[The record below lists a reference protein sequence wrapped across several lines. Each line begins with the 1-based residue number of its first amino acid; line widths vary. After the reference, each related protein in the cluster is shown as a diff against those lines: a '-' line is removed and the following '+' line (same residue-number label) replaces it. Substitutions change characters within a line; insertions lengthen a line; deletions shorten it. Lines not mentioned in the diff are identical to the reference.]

1 MGIDQDQAGR
11 ALSTVVEKRIPMRRI
26 IPALVAGALLLAA
39 CSSGTSDSGSSS
51 SAPESTAASSASSA
65 SASPTES
72 AGGTEPECG
81 TTVDE
86 IAAKAQE
93 EGQINLVALPDT
105 WANYR
110 GIIDSFVEK
119 YGIEAPVMN
128 PDASSADEL
137 TAVETLRGQP
147 DMPEVLDIGPSF
159 VQQAKSAGY
168 LADYKPTVWDEIP
181 ESLKGDDGTWVGS
194 YYGVLA
200 IATNATIQPKVP
212 TSWADLKKPDYKGQ
226 VTINGDPREAG
237 AAFAAVVAAA
247 LANGGSYDD
256 IMPGIEYFAD
266 LKKSGNLQT
275 IDVTEAAVLSGE
287 VPIALDWTYNFP
299 GLKPALDEAGF
310 DFQVIVPS
318 DGVYGGYYAQS
329 VVTEATHPCAAR
341 LWLEHLVSNDGALGY
356 LEGGAIPA
364 RYAALLDAGLVTDE
378 VAANLPPAETIA
390 AISFPTQE
398 QVDKAK
404 ELITENW
411 GPMVAD
417 Q

>member
-1 MGIDQDQAGR
+1 
-11 ALSTVVEKRIPMRRI
+11 MRRSFRNLAV
-26 IPALVAGALLLAA
+26 PAIAAGALLLAA
-39 CSSGTSDSGSSS
+39 CSSGSSDSGSSS
-51 SAPESTAASSASSA
+51 AAPESSAATSAA
-65 SASPTES
+65 
-72 AGGTEPECG
+72 AGDECG
-81 TTVDE
+81 TTIDE
-86 IAAKAQE
+86 IAAKAKE
-93 EGQINLVALPDT
+93 EGKVNLIALPDT

-159 VQQAKSAGY
+159 VEQAKAAGY
-168 LADYKPTVWDEIP
+168 LESYKPVVWDEIP
-181 ESLKGDDGTWVGS
+181 ESLKGADGTWVGS

-200 IATNATIQPKVP
+200 IATNATIQPNVP
-212 TSWADLKKPDYKGQ
+212 KTWQDLKKPEYKGQ

-247 LANGGSYDD
+247 LANGGSFDD
-256 IMPGIEYFAD
+256 IMPGIEYFAE
-266 LKKSGNLQT
+266 LKKLGNLQT

-299 GLKPALDEAGF
+299 GLRPALEEAGF

-329 VVTEATHPCAAR
+329 VVTEAPHPCAAR
-341 LWLEHLVSNDGALGY
+341 LWLNHLVSDEGALGY

-364 RYAALLDAGLVTDE
+364 RYAALLEKGLISDE
-378 VAANLPPAETIA
+378 IAANLPSAETIA
-390 AISFPTQE
+390 AIQFPTQE

-404 ELITENW
+404 ALITEQW

>member
-1 MGIDQDQAGR
+1 
-11 ALSTVVEKRIPMRRI
+11 MRRSFKNLAV
-26 IPALVAGALLLAA
+26 PAIAAGALLLAA
-39 CSSGTSDSGSSS
+39 CSSGSSDSGSSS
-51 SAPESTAASSASSA
+51 AAPESSAATSAA
-65 SASPTES
+65 
-72 AGGTEPECG
+72 AGAECG
-81 TTVDE
+81 TTIEE
-86 IAAKAQE
+86 IAAKAKE
-93 EGQINLVALPDT
+93 EGQVNLIALPDT
-105 WANYR
+105 WANNR

-119 YGIEAPVMN
+119 YGIQAPVMN

-159 VQQAKSAGY
+159 VEQAKAAGY
-168 LADYKPTVWDEIP
+168 LEAYKPVVWDEIP
-181 ESLKGDDGTWVGS
+181 ESLKGEDGTWVGA

-200 IATNATIQPKVP
+200 IATNATIQPNVP
-212 TSWADLKKPDYKGQ
+212 KSWADLKKPEYKGQ

-247 LANGGSYDD
+247 LANGGSFDD
-256 IMPGIEYFAD
+256 VMPGIEYFAE
-266 LKKSGNLQT
+266 LKKLGNLQT

-299 GLKPALDEAGF
+299 GLRPALEEAGF
-310 DFQVIVPS
+310 DFQVVVPS

-329 VVTEATHPCAAR
+329 VVTEAPHPCAAR
-341 LWLEHLVSNDGALGY
+341 LWLNHLVSDEGALGY

-364 RYAALLDAGLVTDE
+364 RYAALLEKGLISDE
-378 VAANLPPAETIA
+378 IAANLPPAETIA
-390 AISFPTQE
+390 AIQFPTQE

-404 ELITENW
+404 ALITEQW

>member
-1 MGIDQDQAGR
+1 
-11 ALSTVVEKRIPMRRI
+11 MRRSFKNLAV
-26 IPALVAGALLLAA
+26 PAIAAGALLLAA
-39 CSSGTSDSGSSS
+39 CSSGSSDSGSSS
-51 SAPESTAASSASSA
+51 AAPESSAATSAA
-65 SASPTES
+65 
-72 AGGTEPECG
+72 AGAECG
-81 TTVDE
+81 TTIEE
-86 IAAKAQE
+86 IAAKAKE
-93 EGQINLVALPDT
+93 EGKVNLIALPDT

-159 VQQAKSAGY
+159 VEQAKAAGY
-168 LADYKPTVWDEIP
+168 LESYKPVVWDEIP
-181 ESLKGDDGTWVGS
+181 ESLKGEDGTWVGS

-200 IATNATIQPKVP
+200 IATNATIQPNVP
-212 TSWADLKKPDYKGQ
+212 KTWADLKKPEYKGQ

-256 IMPGIEYFAD
+256 IMPGIEYFAE
-266 LKKSGNLQT
+266 LKKLGNLQT

-299 GLKPALDEAGF
+299 GLRPALEEAGF
-310 DFQVIVPS
+310 DFQVVVPS

-329 VVTEATHPCAAR
+329 VVTEAPHPCAAR
-341 LWLEHLVSNDGALGY
+341 LWLNHLVSDEGALGY

-364 RYAALLDAGLVTDE
+364 RYAALLEKGLISDE
-378 VAANLPPAETIA
+378 IAANLPPAETIA
-390 AISFPTQE
+390 AIQFPTQE

-404 ELITENW
+404 ALITEQW

>member
-1 MGIDQDQAGR
+1 
-11 ALSTVVEKRIPMRRI
+11 MRRSFRNLA
-26 IPALVAGALLLAA
+26 IPAIAAGALLLAA
-39 CSSGTSDSGSSS
+39 CSSGSSDSGSSS
-51 SAPESTAASSASSA
+51 AAPESSAATSAA
-65 SASPTES
+65 
-72 AGGTEPECG
+72 AGAECG
-81 TTVDE
+81 TTIDE
-86 IAAKAQE
+86 IAAKAKE
-93 EGQINLVALPDT
+93 EGKVNLIALPDT

-159 VQQAKSAGY
+159 VEQAKAAGY
-168 LADYKPTVWDEIP
+168 LESYKPVVWDEIP
-181 ESLKGDDGTWVGS
+181 PALKGEDGTWVGS

-200 IATNATIQPKVP
+200 IATNATIQPNVP
-212 TSWADLKKPDYKGQ
+212 KTWADLKKPEYKGQ

-247 LANGGSYDD
+247 LANGGTFDD
-256 IMPGIEYFAD
+256 VMPGIEYFAE
-266 LKKSGNLQT
+266 LKKLGNLQT

-299 GLKPALDEAGF
+299 GLRPALEEAGF

-329 VVTEATHPCAAR
+329 VVTEAPHPCAAR
-341 LWLEHLVSNDGALGY
+341 LWLNHLVSDDGALGY

-364 RYAALLDAGLVTDE
+364 RYAALLDKGLISDE
-378 VAANLPPAETIA
+378 IAANLPSAETIA
-390 AISFPTQE
+390 AIQFPSQE
-398 QVDKAK
+398 QIDKAK
-404 ELITENW
+404 AAITENW

>member
-1 MGIDQDQAGR
+1 
-11 ALSTVVEKRIPMRRI
+11 MRRSFKNLAV
-26 IPALVAGALLLAA
+26 PAIAAGVLILAA
-39 CSSGTSDSGSSS
+39 CSSGSSDSGSSS
-51 SAPESTAASSASSA
+51 AAPESSAATSAA
-65 SASPTES
+65 DGA
-72 AGGTEPECG
+72 ECG
-81 TTVDE
+81 TTIEE
-86 IAAKAQE
+86 IAAKAKE
-93 EGQINLVALPDT
+93 EGKVNLIALPDT

-159 VQQAKSAGY
+159 VEQAKAAGY
-168 LADYKPTVWDEIP
+168 LESYKPVVWDEIP
-181 ESLKGDDGTWVGS
+181 ESLKGEDGTWVGS

-200 IATNATIQPKVP
+200 IATNATIQPNVP
-212 TSWADLKKPDYKGQ
+212 KTWEDLKKPEYKGQ

-256 IMPGIEYFAD
+256 VMPGLEYFAE
-266 LKKSGNLQT
+266 LKKLGNLQT

-299 GLKPALDEAGF
+299 GLRPALEEAGF
-310 DFQVIVPS
+310 DFQVVVPS

-329 VVTEATHPCAAR
+329 VVTEAPHPCAAR
-341 LWLEHLVSNDGALGY
+341 LWLNHLVSDEGALGY

-364 RYAALLDAGLVTDE
+364 RYAALLEKGLISE
-378 VAANLPPAETIA
+378 EIAANLPPAETIA
-390 AISFPTQE
+390 AIQFPTQE

-404 ELITENW
+404 ALITENW

>member
-1 MGIDQDQAGR
+1 
-11 ALSTVVEKRIPMRRI
+11 MRRSFKNLAV
-26 IPALVAGALLLAA
+26 PAIAAGALLLAA
-39 CSSGTSDSGSSS
+39 CSSGSSDSGSSS
-51 SAPESTAASSASSA
+51 AAPESSAATSAA
-65 SASPTES
+65 
-72 AGGTEPECG
+72 AGAECG
-81 TTVDE
+81 TTIEE
-86 IAAKAQE
+86 IAAKAKE
-93 EGQINLVALPDT
+93 EGKVNLIALPDT

-159 VQQAKSAGY
+159 VEQAKAAGY
-168 LADYKPTVWDEIP
+168 LESYKPVVWDEIP
-181 ESLKGDDGTWVGS
+181 ESLKGEDGTWVGS

-200 IATNATIQPKVP
+200 IATNATIQPNVP
-212 TSWADLKKPDYKGQ
+212 KTWADLKKPEYKGQ

-247 LANGGSYDD
+247 LANGGSFDD
-256 IMPGIEYFAD
+256 VMPGIEYFAE
-266 LKKSGNLQT
+266 LKKLGNLQT

-299 GLKPALDEAGF
+299 GLRPALEEAGF

-329 VVTEATHPCAAR
+329 VVTEAPHPCAAR
-341 LWLEHLVSNDGALGY
+341 LWLNHLVSDEGALGY

-364 RYAALLDAGLVTDE
+364 RYAALLEKGLISDE
-378 VAANLPPAETIA
+378 IAANLPPAETIA
-390 AISFPTQE
+390 AIQFPTQE

-404 ELITENW
+404 ALITEQW

>member
-1 MGIDQDQAGR
+1 
-11 ALSTVVEKRIPMRRI
+11 MRRSFMHVAV
-26 IPALVAGALLLAA
+26 PAIAAGALLLAA
-39 CSSGTSDSGSSS
+39 CSSGSSDSGSSS
-51 SAPESTAASSASSA
+51 AAPESSAATSAA
-65 SASPTES
+65 
-72 AGGTEPECG
+72 AGAECG
-81 TTVDE
+81 TTIDE
-86 IAAKAQE
+86 IAAKAKE
-93 EGQINLVALPDT
+93 EGKVNLIALPDT

-159 VQQAKSAGY
+159 VEQAKAAGY
-168 LADYKPTVWDEIP
+168 LESYKPVVWDEIP
-181 ESLKGDDGTWVGS
+181 ESLKGADGTWVGS

-200 IATNATIQPKVP
+200 IATNATIQPNVP
-212 TSWADLKKPDYKGQ
+212 KTWQDLKKPEYKGQ

-247 LANGGSYDD
+247 LANGGSFDD
-256 IMPGIEYFAD
+256 IMPGIEYFAE
-266 LKKSGNLQT
+266 LKKLGNLQT

-299 GLKPALDEAGF
+299 GLRPALEEAGF
-310 DFQVIVPS
+310 DFQIIVPA

-329 VVTEATHPCAAR
+329 VVTEAPHPCAAR
-341 LWLEHLVSNDGALGY
+341 LWLNHLVSDEGALGY

-364 RYAALLDAGLVTDE
+364 RYAALLEKGLITDE
-378 VAANLPPAETIA
+378 VAANLPPAEVIA

-404 ELITENW
+404 ALITENW

>member
-1 MGIDQDQAGR
+1 
-11 ALSTVVEKRIPMRRI
+11 MRRSFKNLAV
-26 IPALVAGALLLAA
+26 PAIAAGALLLAA
-39 CSSGTSDSGSSS
+39 CSSGSSDSGSSS
-51 SAPESTAASSASSA
+51 AAPESSAATSAA
-65 SASPTES
+65 
-72 AGGTEPECG
+72 AGAECG
-81 TTVDE
+81 TTIEE
-86 IAAKAQE
+86 IAAKAKE
-93 EGQINLVALPDT
+93 EGKVNLIALPDT

-159 VQQAKSAGY
+159 VEQAKAAGY
-168 LADYKPTVWDEIP
+168 LESYKPVVWDEIP
-181 ESLKGDDGTWVGS
+181 ESLKGEDGTWVGS

-200 IATNATIQPKVP
+200 IATNATIQPNVP
-212 TSWADLKKPDYKGQ
+212 KTWADLKKPEYKGQ

-247 LANGGSYDD
+247 LANGGSFDD
-256 IMPGIEYFAD
+256 VMPGIEYFAE
-266 LKKSGNLQT
+266 LKKLGNLQT

-299 GLKPALDEAGF
+299 GLRPALEEAGF
-310 DFQVIVPS
+310 DFQVVVPS

-329 VVTEATHPCAAR
+329 VVTEAPHPCAAR
-341 LWLEHLVSNDGALGY
+341 LWLNHLVSDEGALGY

-364 RYAALLDAGLVTDE
+364 RYAALLEKGLISDE
-378 VAANLPPAETIA
+378 IAANLPPAETIA
-390 AISFPTQE
+390 AIQFPTQE

-404 ELITENW
+404 ALITEQW

>member
-1 MGIDQDQAGR
+1 
-11 ALSTVVEKRIPMRRI
+11 MRRSFRNLAV
-26 IPALVAGALLLAA
+26 PAIAAGALLLAA
-39 CSSGTSDSGSSS
+39 CSSGSSDSGSSS
-51 SAPESTAASSASSA
+51 AAPESSAATSAA
-65 SASPTES
+65 
-72 AGGTEPECG
+72 AGDECG
-81 TTVDE
+81 TTIDE
-86 IAAKAQE
+86 IAAKAKE
-93 EGQINLVALPDT
+93 EGKVNLIALPDT

-159 VQQAKSAGY
+159 VEQAKAAGY
-168 LADYKPTVWDEIP
+168 LESYKPVVWEEIP
-181 ESLKGDDGTWVGS
+181 ESLKGEDGTWVGS

-200 IATNATIQPKVP
+200 IATNATIQPNVP
-212 TSWADLKKPDYKGQ
+212 KTWQDLKKPEYKGQ

-247 LANGGSYDD
+247 LANGGSFDD
-256 IMPGIEYFAD
+256 IMPGIEYFAE
-266 LKKSGNLQT
+266 LKKLGNLQT

-299 GLKPALDEAGF
+299 GLRPALEEAGF
-310 DFQVIVPS
+310 DFQIIVPA

-329 VVTEATHPCAAR
+329 VVTEAPHPCAAR
-341 LWLEHLVSNDGALGY
+341 LWLNHLVSDEGALGY

-364 RYAALLDAGLVTDE
+364 RYAALLEKGLITDE
-378 VAANLPPAETIA
+378 VAANLPPAEVIA

-404 ELITENW
+404 ALITENW

>member
-1 MGIDQDQAGR
+1 
-11 ALSTVVEKRIPMRRI
+11 MRRSFRNLAV
-26 IPALVAGALLLAA
+26 PAIAAGALLLAA
-39 CSSGTSDSGSSS
+39 CSSGSSDSGSSS
-51 SAPESTAASSASSA
+51 AAPESSAATSAA
-65 SASPTES
+65 
-72 AGGTEPECG
+72 AGDECG
-81 TTVDE
+81 TTIDE
-86 IAAKAQE
+86 IAAKAKE
-93 EGQINLVALPDT
+93 EGKVNLIALPDT

-159 VQQAKSAGY
+159 VEQAKAAGY
-168 LADYKPTVWDEIP
+168 LESYKPVVWEEIP
-181 ESLKGDDGTWVGS
+181 ESLKGEDGTWVGS

-200 IATNATIQPKVP
+200 IATNATIQPNVP
-212 TSWADLKKPDYKGQ
+212 KTWQDLKKPEYKGQ

-247 LANGGSYDD
+247 LANGGSFDD
-256 IMPGIEYFAD
+256 IMPGIEYFAE
-266 LKKSGNLQT
+266 LKQLGNLQT

-299 GLKPALDEAGF
+299 GLRPALEEAGF
-310 DFQVIVPS
+310 DFQIIVPA

-329 VVTEATHPCAAR
+329 VVTEAPHPCAAR
-341 LWLEHLVSNDGALGY
+341 LWLNHLVSDEGALGY

-364 RYAALLDAGLVTDE
+364 RYAALLEKGLITDE
-378 VAANLPPAETIA
+378 VAANLPPAEVIA

-404 ELITENW
+404 ALITENW

>member
-1 MGIDQDQAGR
+1 
-11 ALSTVVEKRIPMRRI
+11 MRRSFKNLAV
-26 IPALVAGALLLAA
+26 PAIAAGVLLLAA
-39 CSSGTSDSGSSS
+39 CSSGSSDSGSSS
-51 SAPESTAASSASSA
+51 AAPESSAATSAA
-65 SASPTES
+65 
-72 AGGTEPECG
+72 AGAECG
-81 TTVDE
+81 TTIEE
-86 IAAKAQE
+86 IAAKAKE
-93 EGQINLVALPDT
+93 EGKVNLIALPDT

-159 VQQAKSAGY
+159 VQQAKDAGY
-168 LADYKPTVWDEIP
+168 LESYKPVVWDEIP
-181 ESLKGDDGTWVGS
+181 ESLKGEDGTWVGA

-200 IATNATIQPKVP
+200 IATNATIQPNVP
-212 TSWADLKKPDYKGQ
+212 KSWADLKKPEYKGQ

-256 IMPGIEYFAD
+256 IMPGIEYFAE
-266 LKKSGNLQT
+266 LKKLGNLQT

-299 GLKPALDEAGF
+299 GLRPALEEAGF

-329 VVTEATHPCAAR
+329 VVTEAPHPCAAR
-341 LWLEHLVSNDGALGY
+341 LWLNHLVSDEGALGY

-364 RYAALLDAGLVTDE
+364 RYAALLEKGLISDE
-378 VAANLPPAETIA
+378 IAANLPSAETIA
-390 AISFPTQE
+390 AIQFPTQE

-404 ELITENW
+404 ALITEQW

>member
-1 MGIDQDQAGR
+1 
-11 ALSTVVEKRIPMRRI
+11 MRRPFMKLAV
-26 IPALVAGALLLAA
+26 PALAAGALLLAA
-39 CSSGTSDSGSSS
+39 CSSGSSDSGSSS
-51 SAPESTAASSASSA
+51 AAPESSAATSAA
-65 SASPTES
+65 
-72 AGGTEPECG
+72 AGAECG
-81 TTVDE
+81 TTIEE
-86 IAAKAQE
+86 IAAKAKE
-93 EGQINLVALPDT
+93 EGKVNLIALPDT

-159 VQQAKSAGY
+159 VEQAKAAGY
-168 LADYKPTVWDEIP
+168 LESYKPVVWDEIP
-181 ESLKGDDGTWVGS
+181 ESLKGEDGTWVGS

-200 IATNATIQPKVP
+200 IATNATIQPNVP
-212 TSWADLKKPDYKGQ
+212 KTWADLKKPEYKGQ

-256 IMPGIEYFAD
+256 IMPGIEYFAE
-266 LKKSGNLQT
+266 LKKLGNLQT

-299 GLKPALDEAGF
+299 GLRPALEEAGF
-310 DFQVIVPS
+310 DFQVVVPS

-329 VVTEATHPCAAR
+329 VVTEAPHPCAAR
-341 LWLEHLVSNDGALGY
+341 LWLNHLVSDEGALGY

-364 RYAALLDAGLVTDE
+364 RYAALLEKGLISDE
-378 VAANLPPAETIA
+378 IAANLPPAETIA
-390 AISFPTQE
+390 AIQFPTQE

-404 ELITENW
+404 ALITENW

>member
-1 MGIDQDQAGR
+1 
-11 ALSTVVEKRIPMRRI
+11 MRRSFMHVAV
-26 IPALVAGALLLAA
+26 PAIAAGAMLLAA
-39 CSSGTSDSGSSS
+39 CSSGSSDSGSSS
-51 SAPESTAASSASSA
+51 AAPESSAAATSAAAS
-65 SASPTES
+65 PD
-72 AGGTEPECG
+72 AGAGDQCG
-81 TTVDE
+81 TTIDE
-86 IAAKAQE
+86 IAAKAKE
-93 EGQINLVALPDT
+93 EGKVNLIALPDT

-159 VQQAKSAGY
+159 VQQAKDAGY
-168 LADYKPTVWDEIP
+168 LEAYKPVVWDEIP
-181 ESLKGDDGTWVGS
+181 ASLKGEDGTWVGS

-200 IATNATIQPKVP
+200 IATNATIQPNVP
-212 TSWADLKKPDYKGQ
+212 KTWADLKKPEYKGQ

-256 IMPGIEYFAD
+256 IMPGIEYFAE
-266 LKKSGNLQT
+266 LKKLGNLQT

-299 GLKPALDEAGF
+299 GLRPALEEAGF

-329 VVTEATHPCAAR
+329 VVTEAPHPCAAR
-341 LWLEHLVSNDGALGY
+341 LWLNHLVSDEGALGY

-364 RYAALLDAGLVTDE
+364 RYAALLEKGLISDE
-378 VAANLPPAETIA
+378 IAANLPPAETIA

-398 QVDKAK
+398 QTDKAK
-404 ELITENW
+404 ALITENW

>member
-1 MGIDQDQAGR
+1 
-11 ALSTVVEKRIPMRRI
+11 MRRSFLNLAV
-26 IPALVAGALLLAA
+26 PAIAAGALLLAA
-39 CSSGTSDSGSSS
+39 CSSGASDSASS
-51 SAPESTAASSASSA
+51 SAAPESSAASSSAAS
-65 SASPTES
+65 
-72 AGGTEPECG
+72 GDECG
-81 TTVDE
+81 TTIDE
-86 IAAKAQE
+86 IAAKAKE
-93 EGQINLVALPDT
+93 EGKVNLIALPDT

-159 VQQAKSAGY
+159 VEQAKAAGY
-168 LADYKPTVWDEIP
+168 LEAYKPVVWDEIP
-181 ESLKGDDGTWVGS
+181 ESLKGADGTWVGS

-200 IATNATIQPKVP
+200 IATNATIQPNVP
-212 TSWADLKKPDYKGQ
+212 KTWADLKKPEYKGQ

-237 AAFAAVVAAA
+237 AAFAAVMAAS
-247 LANGGSYDD
+247 LANGGSFDD
-256 IMPGIEYFAD
+256 IMPGIEYFAE
-266 LKKSGNLQT
+266 LKKLGNLQT

-299 GLKPALDEAGF
+299 GLTPALEEAGF
-310 DFQVIVPS
+310 DFQIIVPA

-329 VVTEATHPCAAR
+329 VVTEAPHPCAAR
-341 LWLEHLVSNDGALGY
+341 LWLNHLVSDDGALGY

-364 RYAALLDAGLVTDE
+364 RYAALLENGLISDE
-378 VAANLPPAETIA
+378 VAANLPPAEIIA
-390 AISFPTQE
+390 AITFPSQD
-398 QVDKAK
+398 QIDKAK
-404 ELITENW
+404 AAITENW

>member
-1 MGIDQDQAGR
+1 
-11 ALSTVVEKRIPMRRI
+11 MRRPFMKLAV
-26 IPALVAGALLLAA
+26 PALAAGALLLAA
-39 CSSGTSDSGSSS
+39 CSSGSSDSGSSS
-51 SAPESTAASSASSA
+51 AAPESSAATSAA
-65 SASPTES
+65 
-72 AGGTEPECG
+72 AGAECG
-81 TTVDE
+81 TTIEE
-86 IAAKAQE
+86 IAAKAKE
-93 EGQINLVALPDT
+93 EGKVNLIALPDT

-159 VQQAKSAGY
+159 VEQAKAAGY
-168 LADYKPTVWDEIP
+168 LESYKPVVWDEIP
-181 ESLKGDDGTWVGS
+181 ESLKGEDGTWVGS

-200 IATNATIQPKVP
+200 IATNATIQPNVP
-212 TSWADLKKPDYKGQ
+212 KTWADLKKPEYKGQ

-256 IMPGIEYFAD
+256 IMPGIEYFAE
-266 LKKSGNLQT
+266 LKKLGNLQT

-299 GLKPALDEAGF
+299 GLRPALEEAGF
-310 DFQVIVPS
+310 DFQVVVPT

-329 VVTEATHPCAAR
+329 VVTEAPHPCAAR
-341 LWLEHLVSNDGALGY
+341 LWLNHLVSDEGALGY

-364 RYAALLDAGLVTDE
+364 RYAALLEKGLISDE
-378 VAANLPPAETIA
+378 IAANLPPAETIA
-390 AISFPTQE
+390 AIQFPTQE

-404 ELITENW
+404 ALITENW

>member
-1 MGIDQDQAGR
+1 MRSFKNLAVPAIAAG
-11 ALSTVVEKRIPMRRI
+11 V
-26 IPALVAGALLLAA
+26 LLLAA
-39 CSSGTSDSGSSS
+39 CSSGSSDSGSSS
-51 SAPESTAASSASSA
+51 AAPESSAATSAA
-65 SASPTES
+65 
-72 AGGTEPECG
+72 AGAECG
-81 TTVDE
+81 TTIEE
-86 IAAKAQE
+86 IAAKAKE
-93 EGQINLVALPDT
+93 EGKVNLIALPDT

-159 VQQAKSAGY
+159 VQQAKDAGY
-168 LADYKPTVWDEIP
+168 LESYKPVVWDEIP
-181 ESLKGDDGTWVGS
+181 ESLKGEDGTWVGS

-200 IATNATIQPKVP
+200 IATNATIQPNVP
-212 TSWADLKKPDYKGQ
+212 KTWEDLKKPEYKGQ

-247 LANGGSYDD
+247 LANGGSFDD
-256 IMPGIEYFAD
+256 VMPGIEYFAE
-266 LKKSGNLQT
+266 LKKLGNLQT

-299 GLKPALDEAGF
+299 GLRPALEEAGF

-329 VVTEATHPCAAR
+329 VVTEAPHPCAAR
-341 LWLEHLVSNDGALGY
+341 LWLNHLVSDDGALGY

-364 RYAALLDAGLVTDE
+364 RYAALLEKGLISDE
-378 VAANLPPAETIA
+378 IAANLPPAEVIA
-390 AISFPTQE
+390 AITFPNQE
-398 QVDKAK
+398 QIDKAK
-404 ELITENW
+404 ALITENW

>member
-1 MGIDQDQAGR
+1 
-11 ALSTVVEKRIPMRRI
+11 MRRSFKNLAV
-26 IPALVAGALLLAA
+26 PAIAAGVLILAA
-39 CSSGTSDSGSSS
+39 CSSGSSDSGSSS
-51 SAPESTAASSASSA
+51 AAPESSAATSAA
-65 SASPTES
+65 DGA
-72 AGGTEPECG
+72 ECG
-81 TTVDE
+81 TTIEE
-86 IAAKAQE
+86 IAAKAKE
-93 EGQINLVALPDT
+93 EGKVNLIALPDT

-159 VQQAKSAGY
+159 VEQAKAAGY
-168 LADYKPTVWDEIP
+168 LESYKPVVWDEIP
-181 ESLKGDDGTWVGS
+181 ESLKGEDGTWVGS

-200 IATNATIQPKVP
+200 IATNATIQPNVP
-212 TSWADLKKPDYKGQ
+212 KTWADLKKPEYKGQ

-256 IMPGIEYFAD
+256 IMPGLEYFAE
-266 LKKSGNLQT
+266 LKKLGNLQT

-299 GLKPALDEAGF
+299 GLRPALEEAGF

-329 VVTEATHPCAAR
+329 VVTEAPHPCAAR
-341 LWLEHLVSNDGALGY
+341 LWLNHLVSDEGALGY

-364 RYAALLDAGLVTDE
+364 RYAALLEKGLISDE
-378 VAANLPPAETIA
+378 IAANLPPAETIA
-390 AISFPTQE
+390 AIQFPTQE

-404 ELITENW
+404 ALITEQW

>member
-1 MGIDQDQAGR
+1 
-11 ALSTVVEKRIPMRRI
+11 MRRPFMKMAV
-26 IPALVAGALLLAA
+26 PALAAGALLLAA
-39 CSSGTSDSGSSS
+39 CSSGSSDSGSSS
-51 SAPESTAASSASSA
+51 AAPESSAATSAA
-65 SASPTES
+65 
-72 AGGTEPECG
+72 AGAECG
-81 TTVDE
+81 TTIEE
-86 IAAKAQE
+86 IAAKAKE
-93 EGQINLVALPDT
+93 EGKVNLIALPDT

-159 VQQAKSAGY
+159 VEQAKAAGY
-168 LADYKPTVWDEIP
+168 LESYKPVVWDEIP
-181 ESLKGDDGTWVGS
+181 ESLKGEDGTWVGA

-200 IATNATIQPKVP
+200 IATNATIQPNVP
-212 TSWADLKKPDYKGQ
+212 KSWADLKKPEYKGQ

-256 IMPGIEYFAD
+256 VMPGLEYFAE
-266 LKKSGNLQT
+266 LKMLGNLQT

-299 GLKPALDEAGF
+299 GLRPALEEAGF
-310 DFQVIVPS
+310 DFQVVVPS

-329 VVTEATHPCAAR
+329 VVTEAPHPCAAR
-341 LWLEHLVSNDGALGY
+341 LWLNHLVSDEGALGY

-364 RYAALLDAGLVTDE
+364 RYAALLEKGLISE
-378 VAANLPPAETIA
+378 EIAANLPPAETIA
-390 AISFPTQE
+390 AIQFPTQE

-404 ELITENW
+404 ALITENW

>member
-1 MGIDQDQAGR
+1 
-11 ALSTVVEKRIPMRRI
+11 MRRSFRNVAV
-26 IPALVAGALLLAA
+26 PAIAAGALLLAA
-39 CSSGTSDSGSSS
+39 CSSGSSDSGSSS
-51 SAPESTAASSASSA
+51 AAPESSAATSAA
-65 SASPTES
+65 
-72 AGGTEPECG
+72 AGAECG
-81 TTVDE
+81 TTIDE
-86 IAAKAQE
+86 IAAKAKE
-93 EGQINLVALPDT
+93 EGRVNLIALPDT

-159 VQQAKSAGY
+159 VQQAKDAGF
-168 LADYKPTVWDEIP
+168 LESYKPVVWDEIP
-181 ESLKGDDGTWVGS
+181 ESLKGEDGTWVGS

-200 IATNATIQPKVP
+200 IATNATIQPNVP
-212 TSWADLKKPDYKGQ
+212 KSWEDLKKPEYKGQ

-247 LANGGSYDD
+247 LANGGSFDD
-256 IMPGIEYFAD
+256 VMPGIEYFAE
-266 LKKSGNLQT
+266 LKKLGNLQT

-299 GLKPALDEAGF
+299 GLRPALEEAGF
-310 DFQVIVPS
+310 DFQVIVPA

-329 VVTEATHPCAAR
+329 VVTEAPHPCAAR
-341 LWLEHLVSNDGALGY
+341 LWLNHLVGDDGALGY

-364 RYAALLDAGLVTDE
+364 RYAALLEKGLISDE
-378 VAANLPPAETIA
+378 IAANLPPAEVIA

-398 QVDKAK
+398 QTDKAK
-404 ELITENW
+404 ALITENW